1 MASKKKQDKTNLI
14 VWGVIALIGLAV
26 VFAIVSENK
35 KTESSTDA
43 RARASIPEKCTK
55 PGKKGV
61 ISNLRGIVLSK
72 DETEKTFI
80 VDIGAPNAIRNRTVY
95 SCTSTLW
102 MRAKG
107 GGSDPGDLY
116 KMTFADLNVGD
127 KVVVDGNFVDQD
139 KTTIYPM
146 RIQDMSLHPEHFRG
160 DVTAKT
166 AIELTLE
173 NVVNGPAR
181 TVAVLLT
188 ATNRCYRDIRF
199 RDIKLKTPKVD
210 CSTIAVGERVEV
222 DGIYSDVKGTLI
234 GPYAQLVV
242 HPRD

>member
-80 VDIGAPNAIRNRTVY
+80 VDIGAPNTIRNRT
-95 SCTSTLW
+95 
-102 MRAKG
+102 
-107 GGSDPGDLY
+107 D
-116 KMTFADLNVGD
+116 
-127 KVVVDGNFVDQD
+127 
-139 KTTIYPM
+139 
-146 RIQDMSLHPEHFRG
+146 
-160 DVTAKT
+160 
-166 AIELTLE
+166 
-173 NVVNGPAR
+173 
-181 TVAVLLT
+181 
-188 ATNRCYRDIRF
+188 
-199 RDIKLKTPKVD
+199 
-210 CSTIAVGERVEV
+210 
-222 DGIYSDVKGTLI
+222 
-234 GPYAQLVV
+234 
-242 HPRD
+242 